1 MNNNYINKNIK
12 LGDSY
17 SITREI
23 TADNVEKFAEL
34 SGDYNPVHINEE
46 EAKKSIF
53 GRRIAH
59 GMLCGSLISTV
70 IGMYLPGPGSI
81 YMDQS
86 FKFVA
91 PVFLGDT
98 ITAKVVV
105 ADIID
110 DKAIL
115 TTTVTNQEGKLVLS
129 GEAKVLMPS

>member
-91 PVFLGDT
+91 PVFLGDS

-105 ADIID
+105 VDIID
-110 DKAIL
+110 DKAVL
-115 TTTVTNQEGKLVLS
+115 TTIVTNQEGKLVLS